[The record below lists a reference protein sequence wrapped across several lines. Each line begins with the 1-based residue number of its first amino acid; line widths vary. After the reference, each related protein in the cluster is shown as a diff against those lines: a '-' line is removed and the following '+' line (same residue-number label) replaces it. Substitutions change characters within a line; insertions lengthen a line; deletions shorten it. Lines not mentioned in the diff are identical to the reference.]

1 VAHFA
6 RILAIPDY
14 VILGVISLYPCSGY
28 DIKTELDIGGAG
40 LLSGLNFGSIY
51 PRLKALEHQQLIE
64 TYQVPADGRNKK
76 LHELTAAGWQ
86 ELAAWLALPPDYP
99 IPMRDELLLRMIF
112 WGAARPDD
120 RATLIDHLQLRREQ
134 SAELLAY
141 LTTWPRNGVSSVSE
155 YALLVFT
162 LLRTRLEG
170 ELAWIDATIAQ
181 LEQPPHPPAQD
192 PRGLIPRQ
200 HARRAAA
207 LAATAERPDEDT
219 EAAPR

>member
-1 VAHFA
+1 M
-6 RILAIPDY
+6 LSNY

-51 PRLKALEHQQLIE
+51 PRLKALEQQQFIE
-64 TYQVPADGRNKK
+64 TYQVPTDGRNKK

-99 IPMRDELLLRMIF
+99 IPMRDELLLKMIF
-112 WGAARPDD
+112 WGSARPDD

-141 LTTWPRNGVSSVSE
+141 LTAWPSNGVSSVSE
-155 YALLVFT
+155 YALLVFQ
-162 LLRTRLEG
+162 LLRTRHES
-170 ELAWIDATIAQ
+170 ELAWIDATVAQ
-181 LEQPPHPPAQD
+181 LEQSAQPPAQD

-200 HARRAAA
+200 HERRAAA
-207 LAATAERPDEDT
+207 LAAAAERTDDGSDAT
-219 EAAPR
+219 AR